1 LRVATELF
9 ALSTSS
15 EQLGAA
21 VVSVAP
27 AGGAAGVAAIDL
39 AGEIAVKWEKWER
52 RIVAFSCRAIWPA
65 PMPAVIT
72 RLTTAIDLRCPALAS
87 ANAANKVATMAAKV
101 KRTSEAE
108 KMAQGRN
115 KNTDVARVVLAV
127 SPRATTAITKIR
139 VSSKN

>member
-39 AGEIAVKWEKWER
+39 AGEIAVKWER

-72 RLTTAIDLRCPALAS
+72 RMTTAIDLRCPALAS